1 MVFDLI
7 LRSLLLVIKLAEFT
21 GHRQL
26 CFLVEDDDELTISDW
41 QQSRDLPNNSMQFVT
56 CEK

>member
-7 LRSLLLVIKLAEFT
+7 LRSLLLVVKLAEFT

-26 CFLVEDDDELTISDW
+26 CFLVEDANELVISDW
-41 QQSRDLPNNSMQFVT
+41 QHSKDLPNNSVQFVT